1 MSECRDQFRPGKLIK
16 IFFIVNAIRFIRL
29 RYDIYQ
35 VNELV
40 RLLVRNRR
48 FDVHNI
54 LQFNIRK
61 I

>member
-16 IFFIVNAIRFIRL
+16 IFFIVNAIRL

-40 RLLVRNRR
+40 RLLARNRR